1 MSKAPL
7 WDDVLTAA
15 CRLQQIIPRAVVV
28 GGTAA
33 AIFARHRMSFD
44 ADHVLTDLRENY
56 EQVLSDLESVAGW
69 RTNRVKPPVL
79 ILGSLDGIETGIRQ
93 LVRKEPL
100 ETMQVDLDG
109 RLITLPTPEEMLR
122 IKGALILK
130 RNATRDYLDFAAL
143 SDILS
148 GRLPAAFGR
157 FDGLYPQENGQ
168 SPLQQLLAQL
178 SPPSP
183 YDFSSYGQPYKD
195 LDPKWQDWGKVER
208 QCDKAAREI
217 FDGLPAPP
225 PSAPHSPPE

>member
-69 RTNRVKPPVL
+69 QTNRVKPPVL

-93 LVRKEPL
+93 LIRKEPL
-100 ETMQVDLDG
+100 ETMRVDLDG

-122 IKGALILK
+122 IKAALILR
-130 RNATRDYLDFAAL
+130 RNATRDYLDFAVL
-143 SDILS
+143 SAMLS
-148 GRLPAAFGR
+148 GRFLAVFGR
-157 FDGLYPQENGQ
+157 FDDLYPQDNGQ

-178 SPPSP
+178 SPPRP
-183 YDFSSYGQPYKD
+183 YDFSSYGQPYKG
-195 LDPKWQDWGKVER
+195 LDPKWQDWGNVER
-208 QCDKAAREI
+208 QCRMAAQEI
-217 FDGLPAPP
+217 FDVLPVAQ
-225 PSAPHSPPE
+225 SPPRVKR